1 MGELIAILR
10 KTKGLTQRDLAEML
24 NVSDKAVSRWE
35 RGESYPDIELIPI
48 IANIFSITADEL
60 IRGQLNDTISTN
72 DKKKNS
78 CSRIRT
84 LSLVAILLSLLGLI
98 AAAIINNGLYR
109 CYIAFFASLV
119 FYISA
124 IFVEAIA
131 MNSTLA
137 EENEDDLRKT
147 ILKTGL
153 KTISLPI
160 FCIFFSLPLLLITG
174 NGMVALNGD
183 SWFISGIICVLL
195 GLIILSIASAIISK
209 ALIEKGIYP
218 LTESEKQLYKER
230 QRRKGNIAILFG
242 VIILLSLITHLA
254 LTEIPYGGTKF
265 YTHESFLEFIE
276 KEEPRTVRQRYSPY
290 SYSNAVPVAIEEV
303 GEPIYYDMDGNIIS
317 KLEAKRRVIRDAK
330 GNEILAYHHLN
341 ENVASISYNP
351 SNDGALPIR
360 VRTYDDLENQRI
372 RNIWLNIA
380 FACLY
385 AIEILTGISI
395 YFRKRPK
402 NHNS

>member
-78 CSRIRT
+78 SSRIRT

-137 EENEDDLRKT
+137 VENEDNLRKT

-160 FCIFFSLPLLLITG
+160 FCVFFS
-174 NGMVALNGD
+174 
-183 SWFISGIICVLL
+183 
-195 GLIILSIASAIISK
+195 
-209 ALIEKGIYP
+209 
-218 LTESEKQLYKER
+218 
-230 QRRKGNIAILFG
+230 
-242 VIILLSLITHLA
+242 
-254 LTEIPYGGTKF
+254 
-265 YTHESFLEFIE
+265 FL
-276 KEEPRTVRQRYSPY
+276 
-290 SYSNAVPVAIEEV
+290 
-303 GEPIYYDMDGNIIS
+303 
-317 KLEAKRRVIRDAK
+317 
-330 GNEILAYHHLN
+330 
-341 ENVASISYNP
+341 
-351 SNDGALPIR
+351 
-360 VRTYDDLENQRI
+360 
-372 RNIWLNIA
+372 
-380 FACLY
+380 
-385 AIEILTGISI
+385 
-395 YFRKRPK
+395 
-402 NHNS
+402 